1 MSDKTSPK
9 VHSAGAPPREG
20 RAAQALREVSVTIGV
35 NRHAEGSA
43 LVRWG
48 DTQVIATLSVE
59 SKLPPHLRGRAAK
72 GGWLNAEY
80 AMLPRAT
87 HERLPRE
94 RSILRG
100 RTQEIQRMLGR
111 ALRATVDLS
120 MFPGKTMQV
129 DCDVLQADGGTRCA
143 ALLAAYAALHQYADA
158 QVFAGKLSEWP
169 LRHELAAVSVGMVA
183 GEIRLDLDY
192 REDAA
197 AEVDLAVVG
206 TADGQVVEVH
216 GGGEGAP
223 LPAETYVAMVAF
235 GLSGVAD
242 LLRQVRGGWAR

>member
-1 MSDKTSPK
+1 MS
-9 VHSAGAPPREG
+9 GFPPREG
-20 RAAQALREVSVTIGV
+20 RAAQALRQVDVTLGV

-48 DTQVIATLSVE
+48 DTEVIATLSVE

-87 HERLPRE
+87 QERLPRE
-94 RSILRG
+94 RAILRG
-100 RTQEIQRMLGR
+100 RTQEIQRLLGR
-111 ALRATVDLS
+111 ALRATVDLA
-120 MFPGKTMQV
+120 MFPGKTLQV

-143 ALLAAYAALHQYADA
+143 ALLAAYAALHQYADSL
-158 QVFAGKLSEWP
+158 VFAGRLSEWP
-169 LRHELAAVSVGMVA
+169 LRHELAAVSVGMA
-183 GEIRLDLDY
+183 GGEVRLDLDY
-192 REDAA
+192 HEDVV

-216 GGGEGAP
+216 GGGEGSP
-223 LPAETYVAMVAF
+223 LPAETYVAMVAV
-235 GLSGVAD
+235 GLGGVAQ
-242 LLRQVRGGWAR
+242 LLRQARGAWAR